1 MPLIIQ
7 IMVGF
12 ILALII
18 HESTHLLVLI
28 YYKVPIN
35 TIIITKWS
43 GLGFLVENEKYIN
56 DNRKLI
62 LVHFLPLIWCLIYFI
77 NPNEPF
83 YLMFPLVNLSGGI
96 GDFYVFARIVT
107 LPIYKRVDWA
117 NNCDKKILNSIL
129 WKKELRSNNIF
140 QD

>member
-1 MPLIIQ
+1 MSLIIQ

-35 TIIITKWS
+35 AIIITKWS

-62 LVHFLPLIWCLIYFI
+62 LVHFLPLIWCLVYFI

-107 LPIYKRVDWA
+107 LPNYKRVIWA

-140 QD
+140 QE

>member
-7 IMVGF
+7 IILGF
-12 ILALII
+12 LIALII
-18 HESTHLLVLI
+18 HESTHLIVLI

-43 GLGFLVENEKYIN
+43 GVGFLVENEKYIN
-56 DNRKLI
+56 DNKKLI

-77 NPNEPF
+77 NPNDPF

-96 GDFYVFARIVT
+96 GDFYLYIRLVT
-107 LPIYKRVDWA
+107 LPKERRIKWA
-117 NNCDKKILNSIL
+117 NSCDDKVLKTIL
-129 WKKELRSNNIF
+129 WKKEIRSK
-140 QD
+140 